1 MHACRHCC
9 KPTSKLGLATRESSR
24 NQSNLIS
31 HKEQACLA
39 PRRARLEL
47 LELQQSLRA
56 GAARRPERRQR
67 CRSLPVT
74 RTPSPVAAVKI
85 QKTVPVPPL
94 PRASASRRGKK
105 TSPTPRFAS
114 QFTACSTAK
123 GSMVSSLRSAP
134 GRKLKVARARR
145 DDLPGRRAVSAL
157 LFLGRESV
165 GKSSQRPGLRTTA
178 IEAIDDF
185 ACSER
190 GNMHMGDASSQL
202 DPFDHRAKS
211 AHS

>member
-1 MHACRHCC
+1 MHACRHRC
-9 KPTSKLGLATRESSR
+9 KPATSKLGLATRESSR

-56 GAARRPERRQR
+56 GAARRPGRCQR

-94 PRASASRRGKK
+94 PRASASRRGRK

-134 GRKLKVARARR
+134 GRKVARARR

-157 LFLGRESV
+157 LFLGREED